1 MRLERTGGFD
11 LDQRYAS
18 LCPNELFNSI
28 KSLKAF
34 SISHLYTRYTPHI
47 IQDVKSVLTSCEVK
61 ETTSSN
67 T

>member
-1 MRLERTGGFD
+1 MRLERTGDFD

-34 SISHLYTRYTPHI
+34 SISHLYTRYTPPLYIYLYHDI
-47 IQDVKSVLTSCEVK
+47 LFRM
-61 ETTSSN
+61 
-67 T
+67 